1 MDSCANKA
9 LGQAP
14 LSLDTKTA
22 GMMMT
27 WITFGK
33 VGWLTA
39 WESAT
44 VADTDVGVVNWTKQ
58 INATDGNMGS
68 VYLTEPF
75 AA

>member
-1 MDSCANKA
+1 
-9 LGQAP
+9 
-14 LSLDTKTA
+14 
-22 GMMMT
+22 MT

-39 WESAT
+39 WESVT